1 MKILVTGA
9 SGLLG
14 RSLMAELAPL
24 AGSADALIGTAHSR
38 LKAPLRRLDL
48 TDETAVRAE
57 FAEWSPE
64 LVVHSAAERR
74 PVDRGH
80 GRPATGLEQLEELG
94 IDAPHPDLGVSLQ
107 ELGDVG
113 ASHED
118 AGSRRVQHED
128 GRLVADLGEDLGQ
141 LVAQRHI
148 EGVELVWSVEADADD
163 AVVPVNSDETH
174 LRAP

>member
-48 TDETAVRAE
+48 TDETAVRAA

-74 PVDRGH
+74 PDVVDGDPASAERLNVDATRLLAELAAAH
-80 GRPATGLEQLEELG
+80 GARFIYLST
-94 IDAPHPDLGVSLQ
+94 DYVF
-107 ELGDVG
+107 
-113 ASHED
+113 
-118 AGSRRVQHED
+118 D
-128 GRLVADLGEDLGQ
+128 GTK
-141 LVAQRHI
+141 
-148 EGVELVWSVEADADD
+148 
-163 AVVPVNSDETH
+163 P
-174 LRAP
+174 P